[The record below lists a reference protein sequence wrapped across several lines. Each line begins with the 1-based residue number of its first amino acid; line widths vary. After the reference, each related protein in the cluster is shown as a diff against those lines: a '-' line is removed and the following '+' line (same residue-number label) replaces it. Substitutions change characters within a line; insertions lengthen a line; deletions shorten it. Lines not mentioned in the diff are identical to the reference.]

1 MAAVAGVIRV
11 RLLLSAITLLFVS
24 VIAIAA
30 VQKDFTAMDISF
42 RSDNETQNSVVIT
55 SHLISIQSNSVTSQQ
70 MIDSIKSG
78 AIPTK
83 QIQDF
88 YGVKPVVGAN
98 ISFYFETTDRNVSL
112 CDNKTTNQ
120 NGDAFCKAAI
130 SSFGCGS
137 IISSFK
143 GNSSLVESR
152 ASTVYCVSQ
161 TPPFGQLVDASWA
174 LVFIVLGVLAAAMY
188 ASGRRPLSA
197 FDVTTPKYKGPP
209 SPKSFKFSTPLF
221 GLPSTSKMLAGIA
234 LSRSLKTTLKTAEKY
249 MEPKEYNE
257 MVKSLPAEKDKRALL
272 IAYVLKQSGVYSKLS
287 RKFLSTRKSIK
298 DLQEKR
304 KSAKSADERSELD
317 SKITQASS
325 AIKQYE
331 SDFRSLSPA
340 NLPHGRAV
348 TVLTGQQVRSLASLG
363 DKSLLAASLS
373 LIGRPGSDK
382 ADIYSNAS
390 SSISSSVDSNL
401 KDYPDVAS
409 DIKDIIQVRA
419 ETERLRMSNLIRA
432 INTIAKAVN
441 EDDKESFK
449 RLTDAK
455 TEFDTREE
463 IAEKL
468 LQKISSEDA
477 KVFAERAIAA
487 KRVSSDME
495 KSLEQFITRLESIE
509 AFKTGFSPASEE
521 PTLAD
526 KVTSAEFHAFASY
539 VVLVR
544 KTKEYLPQ
552 LSSGE
557 FGSKELPLKLS
568 ESEAKELA
576 SKLAQNLGSDSFEV
590 LLARLKDETRSREE
604 EQFILSLSKQLFK
617 DTIDSL
623 ERAPDLLK
631 KAEAERM
638 EKVRK
643 EFKDSGYRL

>member
-1 MAAVAGVIRV
+1 MAAGAGVLRI
-11 RLLLSAITLLFVS
+11 RLLLSAVLLLFVS
-24 VIAIAA
+24 AVVIAEI
-30 VQKDFTAMDISF
+30 QKDSTAMDISF
-42 RSDNETQNSVVIT
+42 RTDNETQNSVVIT
-55 SHLISIQSNSVTSQQ
+55 AHLISIQSNSVTSQQ

-78 AIPTK
+78 SIPAK

-98 ISFYFETTDRNVSL
+98 VSFFFETADRNVSL
-112 CDNKTTNQ
+112 CENKTTNQ

-137 IISSFK
+137 IVSSFK
-143 GNSSLVESR
+143 GNSSLVESM
-152 ASTVYCVSQ
+152 APTVYCVSQ

-174 LVFIVLGVLAAAMY
+174 LVFIVLGILAAAMY
-188 ASGRRPLSA
+188 ASGRRPMSA

-209 SPKSFKFSTPLF
+209 SPKSYKFSTPSF
-221 GLPSTSKMLAGIA
+221 GLPSTSKMLAGLA

-249 MEPKEYNE
+249 MEPKEYTE

-272 IAYVLKQSGVYSKLS
+272 IAYVLKQSGVYNKLS
-287 RKFLSTRKSIK
+287 RKFLSTRKSLK

-304 KSAKSADERSELD
+304 KAAKSADEMSELD
-317 SKITQASS
+317 SKISQASS
-325 AIKQYE
+325 AIRQYE
-331 SDFRSLSPA
+331 SDFRSISPA
-340 NLPHGRAV
+340 NLPHGRAI
-348 TVLTGQQVRSLASLG
+348 TILNGQQVRSLAKLG

-373 LIGRPGSDK
+373 LIGQPGSDK
-382 ADIYSNAS
+382 ADIYSKAS

-401 KDYPDVAS
+401 REYPDIAS
-409 DIKDIIQVRA
+409 DIKDIIQVKA

-432 INTIAKAVN
+432 INAIAKVVN

-463 IAEKL
+463 IAETL

-477 KVFAERAIAA
+477 KVFAERATAA

-509 AFKTGFSPASEE
+509 AFKTGFSPVSKE

-539 VVLVR
+539 VVLMR

-623 ERAPDLLK
+623 ERVPDLLK
-631 KAEAERM
+631 KSEAERM
-638 EKVRK
+638 ENVRK
-643 EFKDSGYRL
+643 EFKDAGYRL